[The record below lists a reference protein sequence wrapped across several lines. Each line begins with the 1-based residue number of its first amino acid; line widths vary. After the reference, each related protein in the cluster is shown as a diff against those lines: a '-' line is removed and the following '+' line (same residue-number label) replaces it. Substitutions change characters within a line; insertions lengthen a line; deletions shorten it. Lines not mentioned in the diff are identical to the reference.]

1 MSESDMQVTEVTN
14 HAGVQVVLN
23 PVAGSFSYVHTCTSQ
38 NHRPSDTRDVQ
49 TALLA
54 ATAGSP
60 LGTNCSQF
68 TLKSQHGHRLY
79 FFPYDHFSSLKFS

>member
-1 MSESDMQVTEVTN
+1 MPIRTFHLYLRLPSETIRFLMSESDMQVTEVTN

-60 LGTNCSQF
+60 LGTN
-68 TLKSQHGHRLY
+68 
-79 FFPYDHFSSLKFS
+79 